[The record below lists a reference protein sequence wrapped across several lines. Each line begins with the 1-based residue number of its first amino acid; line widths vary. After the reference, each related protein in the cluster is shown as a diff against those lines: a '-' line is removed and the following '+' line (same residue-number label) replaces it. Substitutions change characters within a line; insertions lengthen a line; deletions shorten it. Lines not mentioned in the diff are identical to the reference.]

1 MKELFALYLTFASP
15 VGDVELFVKELPNCE
30 NASVI
35 ADEEFKARGID
46 RGKHRRTGYICIGW
60 EHHLVR
66 QKLIEGVPLEP
77 KYIPVQ
83 KRQCLVPKE
92 IR

>member
-35 ADEEFKARGID
+35 ADEEYAKNRGID
-46 RGKHRRTGYICIGW
+46 RNQAIEELDTFVLDGS
-60 EHHLVR
+60 HHLAR
-66 QKLIEGVPLEP
+66 QRLMKGVTT
-77 KYIPVQ
+77 
-83 KRQCLVPKE
+83 
-92 IR
+92 